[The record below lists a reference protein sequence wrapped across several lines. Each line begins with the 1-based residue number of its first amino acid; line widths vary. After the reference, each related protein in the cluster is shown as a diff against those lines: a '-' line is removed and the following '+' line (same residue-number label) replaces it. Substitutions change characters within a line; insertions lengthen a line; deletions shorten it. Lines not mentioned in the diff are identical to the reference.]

1 MKLFCPPSYFL
12 KEKGCTSMK
21 ITENTI
27 TMLGENMQVFV
38 GAGCLSGCDSLA
50 AAQLPSIISGLCET
64 LSKRQVA
71 RAFMHHV
78 RIGDTI
84 ALVDREKGCSFRLKM
99 KTHSVCVLGIQFTA
113 TPPKSDGQ
121 VFYLVNSRLWQRHGN
136 RSAVAA

>member
-1 MKLFCPPSYFL
+1 MK
-12 KEKGCTSMK
+12 T
-21 ITENTI
+21 TENTI
-27 TMLGENMQVFV
+27 TMLGEDMEVFV
-38 GAGCLSGCDSLA
+38 GAGCLSGCDSLTA
-50 AAQLPSIISGLCET
+50 TRLPSIISSLCET

-99 KTHSVCVLGIQFTA
+99 ECHSVCVLDIQFTA
-113 TPPKSDGQ
+113 TPPKSAGQ